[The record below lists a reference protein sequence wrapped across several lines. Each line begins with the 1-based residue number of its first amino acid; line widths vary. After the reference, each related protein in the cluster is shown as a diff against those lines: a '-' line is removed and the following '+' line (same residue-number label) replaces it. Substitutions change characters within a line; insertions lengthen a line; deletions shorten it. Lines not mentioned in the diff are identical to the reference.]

1 MQKHA
6 SFKRQVQ
13 ILIIHLNGGP
23 LQASGMVFARLEVDK
38 SNIGRM
44 SVPCRTV
51 VVLMAAFLGF
61 SKTWNLQF
69 RTLANAP
76 I

>member
-6 SFKRQVQ
+6 SFKRKAEV
-13 ILIIHLNGGP
+13 LIHLNKGL
-23 LQASGMVFARLEVDK
+23 LQTSGMVFARLEVDK

-44 SVPCRTV
+44 SVPCHTV
-51 VVLMAAFLGF
+51 VVLMAAFLSF
-61 SKTWNLQF
+61 SKTLESS
-69 RTLANAP
+69 

>member
-6 SFKRQVQ
+6 SFKRKVQV
-13 ILIIHLNGGP
+13 LTHLNGGL

-38 SNIGRM
+38 SNIGQM
-44 SVPCRTV
+44 SVPCHTV

-61 SKTWNLQF
+61 SKTLESS
-69 RTLANAP
+69 